1 MLPMPP
7 LVDTLTE
14 LPAWAELGLEN
25 LAEQAAQAVFLHLGM
40 EPSAYEIS
48 LLGCDDAR
56 IATLNADFRGK
67 PAPTNVLSWPSEE
80 RGADKPGAQPVLPD
94 PSSDGEPVELG
105 DIAIAFGVCR
115 KEAAVAGVP
124 LATHVSHLLVHGV
137 LHLLGFDHIDDADAA
152 LMEGLESE
160 ILKTMGLPDPYAGTD
175 AATVA

>member
-1 MLPMPP
+1 MLLMPP

-14 LPAWAELGLEN
+14 VPAWAEMGLEE
-25 LAEQAAQAVFLHLGM
+25 LAEQAAQAVFAHFGM
-40 EPSAYEIS
+40 NPSAYEIS

-80 RGADKPGAQPVLPD
+80 RGADKPGDMPILPK
-94 PSSDGEPVELG
+94 PFADGAPVELG
-105 DIAIAFGVCR
+105 DIAIALGVCR

-124 LATHVSHLLVHGV
+124 LETHVSHLLVHGV

-152 LMEGLESE
+152 LMEGAESE

-175 AATVA
+175 AVTVA